1 MKVLSIIGIV
11 LSAIMV
17 FATFLVVKSNG
28 RMSIEEFAPWIFI
41 YVLFMLT
48 FSIVGIVKSSKS
60 TK

>member
-11 LSAIMV
+11 FSAIMV
-17 FATFLVVKSNG
+17 FATFLVVTSNG

-60 TK
+60 NK